1 MKVNI
6 IIDGTWVGFRDG
18 CDAIIGDVPCR
29 KQSVGPIFH
38 AGTQRDICQSCVDSA
53 IPGKSTVRFISSS
66 FDKMDEK
73 YTTANAV
80 KSEKPT
86 PEPEKEEEK
95 PAPCCTKCGEHSFSR
110 VITTHETQPYT
121 FESKHCK
128 YTCISESETTVDTVL
143 RCQCCGTDH
152 HVSLLDGWFI

>member
-18 CDAIIGDVPCR
+18 CDAAVGDLPCL

-38 AGTQRDICQSCVDSA
+38 AGTQRDICQSCVDAA
-53 IPGKSTVRFISSS
+53 IPGKSTVRFISSA

-73 YTTANAV
+73 YYTNLHVAAD
-80 KSEKPT
+80 
-86 PEPEKEEEK
+86 EPEKEEEK
-95 PAPCCTKCGEHSFSR
+95 LAPVCMKCGEHSFSR
-110 VITTHETQPYT
+110 VITTHEMQPYSFCST
-121 FESKHCK
+121 SLK
-128 YTCISESETTVDTVL
+128 YTCIQDSETTVETVL

-152 HVSLLDGWFI
+152 HVSLLDGWFK